1 MESLLSRFVS
11 MLGRAILCVLCYIFI
26 EYGPCK
32 IKHAIQIA
40 KKLRLLPYFS
50 PCKCYKCLEI
60 KIEKHKNHQRL
71 TKKTEEQF
79 ITTINTERKYV
90 TIETYDGK
98 HWCTNQTTHR

>member
-50 PCKCYKCLEI
+50 PCKCCKCLEI
-60 KIEKHKNHQRL
+60 FSS
-71 TKKTEEQF
+71 TEEYQYSYQD
-79 ITTINTERKYV
+79 E
-90 TIETYDGK
+90 EGE
-98 HWCTNQTTHR
+98 

>member
-50 PCKCYKCLEI
+50 PCKCYECLEI
-60 KIEKHKNHQRL
+60 FFEAPMEIP
-71 TKKTEEQF
+71 
-79 ITTINTERKYV
+79 IPYV
-90 TIETYDGK
+90 
-98 HWCTNQTTHR
+98 